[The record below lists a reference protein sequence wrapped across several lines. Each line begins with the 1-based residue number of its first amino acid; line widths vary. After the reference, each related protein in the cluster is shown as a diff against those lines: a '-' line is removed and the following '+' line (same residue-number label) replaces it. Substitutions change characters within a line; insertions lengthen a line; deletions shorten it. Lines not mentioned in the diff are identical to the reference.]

1 MSTQLFAISIV
12 GKVCCPPNMSVTTTP
27 WSVVVK
33 VGPLAMGGGVGA
45 AFMGLGVNGV
55 GCVWGVP
62 MPACWHISANEICCP
77 SRVVNIVGVL
87 SGVGS
92 TGVKSEMSIM
102 VVVVL
107 EVFVIV

>member
-1 MSTQLFAISIV
+1 
-12 GKVCCPPNMSVTTTP
+12 
-27 WSVVVK
+27 
-33 VGPLAMGGGVGA
+33 
-45 AFMGLGVNGV
+45 
-55 GCVWGVP
+55 
-62 MPACWHISANEICCP
+62 MPACWHISVNEICCP